1 MNYHNMQVMVNWLDS
16 EKLIFPYSNAE
27 SSWVFFFVIVVVVFT
42 KEASL
47 LNSMLQG
54 PVMPTAQDSVWY
66 TVGAQN
72 LNE

>member
-1 MNYHNMQVMVNWLDS
+1 MGV
-16 EKLIFPYSNAE
+16 
-27 SSWVFFFVIVVVVFT
+27 FFVIVVVVFT

-54 PVMPTAQDSVWY
+54 PLMPTAQDSVWY